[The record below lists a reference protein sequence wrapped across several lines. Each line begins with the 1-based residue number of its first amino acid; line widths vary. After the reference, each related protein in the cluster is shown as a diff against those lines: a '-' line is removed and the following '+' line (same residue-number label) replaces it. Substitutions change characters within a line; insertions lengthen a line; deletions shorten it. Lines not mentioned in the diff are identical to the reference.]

1 MHRGKLKAE
10 LLYHDLKGPLSV
22 IKTGITSLLNK
33 KERYGALTAQQ
44 EKVLQRVLRNSN
56 IAQSLVDDTLEIG
69 RSEAGITNKK
79 KTRFSTLI
87 PEILLEIADLTNI
100 DLSTKIRFGQPLDQ
114 LKIFLQNEGFTLSI
128 DQNLWNKEFSLDEIK
143 IKQILRNLLLNAIKY
158 KNTLIVLEVAEKKG
172 GLFFSV
178 MDDGKGIPPEYH
190 KNIFKRYFQLDD
202 AEKTEVRGHGL
213 GLAGVQILVEDMG
226 GKLSLESDVEKG
238 AKFMVYIPMANR
250 TTGY

>member
-44 EKVLQRVLRNSN
+44 EKVLQRVLRNSH

-69 RSEAGITNKK
+69 RSEAGITTVKHIK
-79 KTRFSTLI
+79 LSALI
-87 PEILLEIADLTNI
+87 SEILLEISDLTNI
-100 DLSTKIRFGQPLDQ
+100 ALSTKILPGQPLEQ
-114 LKIFLQNEGFTLSI
+114 LKKTLKAEGISLSMNQNI
-128 DQNLWNKEFSLDEIK
+128 WDKEFSVDEIK
-143 IKQILRNLLLNAIKY
+143 VKQILRNLLLNALKY
-158 KNTLIVLEVAEKKG
+158 KNNFVALEVAETKG
-172 GLFFSV
+172 DLFFSV

-190 KNIFKRYFQLDD
+190 AKIFKKYFQLDD
-202 AEKTEVRGHGL
+202 AEKMEVRGHGL

-226 GKLSLESDVEKG
+226 GKLSLESEVEKG
-238 AKFMVYIPMANR
+238 AKFMVHIPIAIRPTN
-250 TTGY
+250 Y